1 MRASEITGVA
11 RSKGVDLVGF
21 ADVSIFPEADNATW
35 NPSYYLP
42 DAKTVIVMGLKLN
55 DALWD
60 RLTGTYDVHSANLMS
75 YLLHYN
81 YDLLDFAAVQV
92 ARYIEEL
99 GYDAYPIQART
110 ESKKENVFIGYFPF
124 KVAARLAGM
133 GSIGKNTLLI
143 TPEYG
148 PRARLVTVITDLEVE
163 DSKREVSD
171 KTTEETCGDCSL
183 CIDHCPVSALRYED
197 GVAMIDRRKCQG
209 YMDVAQ
215 GCTLCQGICI
225 RGKEAAAR
233 RRAKRGNVK

>member
-1 MRASEITGVA
+1 MLASEITRVA

-21 ADVSIFPEADNATW
+21 ADVSIFPEAENKTW

-60 RLTGTYDVHSANLMS
+60 SLTGTYDVHSANLMS

-110 ESKKENVFIGYFPF
+110 ESKKEKVYIGYFPF
-124 KVAARLAGM
+124 KEAARLAGM
-133 GSIGKNTLLI
+133 GGIGKNTLLI
-143 TPEYG
+143 TPEFG
-148 PRARLVTVITDLEVE
+148 PRARLVSVITDLEIE
-163 DSKREVSD
+163 DSKRQVVD
-171 KTTEETCGDCSL
+171 KTTEETCGDCSV
-183 CIDHCPVSALRYED
+183 CIDRCPVHALSYKD
-197 GVAMIDRRKCQG
+197 DVPMIDRRKCQG

-215 GCTLCQGICI
+215 GCALCQGSCTKG
-225 RGKEAAAR
+225 REAATK
-233 RRAKRGNVK
+233 RRAKKAKVK